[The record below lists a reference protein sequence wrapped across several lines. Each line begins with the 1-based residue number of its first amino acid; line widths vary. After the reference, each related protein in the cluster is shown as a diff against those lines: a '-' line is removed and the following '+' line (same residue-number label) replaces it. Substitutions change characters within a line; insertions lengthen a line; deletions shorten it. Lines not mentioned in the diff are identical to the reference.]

1 MMCPLPK
8 LTTTIKEKVTA
19 EFSLYLDGVTT
30 WKDLSPHP
38 QFNSITIVP
47 DPIIDKFLE
56 DIFVLKSV
64 SLMIPV

>member
-8 LTTTIKEKVTA
+8 LTRTIKEKVKA

-30 WKDLSPHP
+30 WEDLSRHP

-47 DPIIDKFLE
+47 DPIINKLPGDF
-56 DIFVLKSV
+56 FVLKSE
-64 SLMIPV
+64 SLTIPV